1 MLSEEL
7 IRKLID
13 FRKKRDWEKY
23 HKPKDLAVSL
33 VIEASELLEIF
44 QWKSDQE
51 IKKLLNGDMREKIS
65 EEMADI
71 AIYLTYLCNDLNID
85 LNDIVSKKI
94 DTNRKKYPSKKV
106 KGSAKKYSE
115 Y

>member
-1 MLSEEL
+1 MLRDEL
-7 IRKLID
+7 VRKLIE
-13 FRKKRDWEKY
+13 FRKKRDWEKF
-23 HKPKDLAVSL
+23 HKPKDLAISL
-33 VIEASELLEIF
+33 VIEASELLENF

-51 IKKLLNGDMREKIS
+51 VNKLLNGDMREKIS

-85 LNDIVSKKI
+85 LNEIVSKKI
-94 DTNRKKYPSKKV
+94 DINRQKYPSKKV